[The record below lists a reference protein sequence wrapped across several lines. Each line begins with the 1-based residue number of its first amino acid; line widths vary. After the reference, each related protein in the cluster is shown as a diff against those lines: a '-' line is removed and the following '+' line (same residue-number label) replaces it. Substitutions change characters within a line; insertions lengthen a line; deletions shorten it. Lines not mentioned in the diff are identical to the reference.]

1 MNLKLGSLKEDLEI
15 LDDRRRRMTMMMTM
29 MMMMMMR
36 GIGGSAPAGDYPQLC
51 KFAHN

>member
-1 MNLKLGSLKEDLEI
+1 MNLKLGSFEDDLEI
-15 LDDRRRRMTMMMTM
+15 LDNRRMTM